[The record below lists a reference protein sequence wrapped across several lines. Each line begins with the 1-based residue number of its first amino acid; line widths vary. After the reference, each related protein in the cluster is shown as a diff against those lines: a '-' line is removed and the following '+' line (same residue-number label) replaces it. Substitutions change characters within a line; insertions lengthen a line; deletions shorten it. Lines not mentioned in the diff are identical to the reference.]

1 MLYSSC
7 DDSEYGPAILNSVD
21 RNLSGVGNPP
31 QEVTGYGD
39 CTDLEFAPIK
49 FSTGGPQIPSM
60 NSLKPSLG
68 QLPAPSMDGVQGI
81 TRPLAFNKPNGNKPS
96 GNNGNK
102 PSGNGKKAR
111 VTMVR
116 ADWCGFCKK
125 AMPEW
130 EKLKGKIHDK
140 VVNGYHMVLRD
151 LEQKRDEGEIK
162 KNYSDVNGFPTY
174 VVEVQGPDGQYKK
187 SGTFNSIEMKDMHEK
202 IQKHLNLNN

>member
-7 DDSEYGPAILNSVD
+7 DDSEYGPVRLDSVN
-21 RNLSGVGNPP
+21 RNLAGVGNSP
-31 QEVTGYGD
+31 QEVIGYGD

-49 FSTGGPQIPSM
+49 FSTGGPQVPSM

-68 QLPAPSMDGVQGI
+68 QLPAPHMDGVQGI
-81 TRPLAFNKPNGNKPS
+81 TRPLAFNSPNGKGSNANGHS
-96 GNNGNK
+96 GN
-102 PSGNGKKAR
+102 SKKAR

-130 EKLKGKIHDK
+130 EKLKGEIHDK

-162 KNYSDVNGFPTY
+162 KNYSDVNGYPTY
-174 VVEVQGPDGQYKK
+174 VVEVQGPNGEYKK
-187 SGTFNSIEMKDMHEK
+187 SGTFNSIEMNDMHEK
-202 IQKHLNLNN
+202 IKKQLQ